1 MSEGG
6 AFPERGRENAFL
18 KEEEEKDMKGN
29 HSSHDPSSYSAPRP
43 RENDRME
50 IIYGNLAVL
59 PKWGLKHH
67 PLPLLSSAKSAPSHT
82 RKRTFSLGDVALFT

>member
-6 AFPERGRENAFL
+6 GFPERRRENTFL

-29 HSSHDPSSYSAPRP
+29 HSSHDPSSCSAPRP

-50 IIYGNLAVL
+50 IIYGSLAVL
-59 PKWGLKHH
+59 PKWGLRHH
-67 PLPLLSSAKSAPSHT
+67 PLPLTVLSKVCSKPNEKENLLS
-82 RKRTFSLGDVALFT
+82 G